1 MAEKSESV
9 GQTFDNSIN
18 GEPGE
23 LLEDVIGSVE
33 TITIVQNQPAQNME
47 THAHHL
53 HKAPGNR
60 VWHYFFEFLMLFL
73 AITLG
78 FLVENRRELFV
89 EHHRENQY
97 MQSLVKDLEQD
108 IGNIESF
115 IAIKEAK
122 NQMADSLTSFLL
134 GSQYQSHTGLIY
146 YCARRFSIAEFIF
159 HMTDGTLMQLKNSGG
174 LRLVQKKSVV
184 DSLQSYFNLYQM
196 YEDYRQLDFLQLRDY
211 RETMIKLFDVRIFD
225 EMVRNYP
232 IITIPSG
239 NPPLLNNDHFL
250 INDLLIRVQ
259 FSRRI
264 NLVNIKCTTELKA
277 KAQRLI
283 VMVKNEYNLN

>member
-1 MAEKSESV
+1 
-9 GQTFDNSIN
+9 
-18 GEPGE
+18 
-23 LLEDVIGSVE
+23 
-33 TITIVQNQPAQNME
+33 ME

-53 HKAPGNR
+53 HKAPGEKIL
-60 VWHYFFEFLMLFL
+60 HYFFEVLMLFL

-78 FLVENRRELFV
+78 FFVENRREQFV

-108 IGNIESF
+108 TSNIESF
-115 IAIKEAK
+115 IINKEAK
-122 NQMADSLTSFLL
+122 NQIADSLTSFFL
-134 GSQYQSHTGLIY
+134 GNQYRNHTSLIY
-146 YCARRFSIAEFIF
+146 YCARRFSIVEYIF

-184 DSLQSYFNLYQM
+184 DSLQSYFNLYQQ

-239 NPPLLNNDHFL
+239 NPPLLNNDRFI

-259 FSRRI
+259 FSKRI
-264 NLVNIKCTTELKA
+264 SLVNIECTTELKG

-283 VMVKNEYNLN
+283 EQIKKEYNFD